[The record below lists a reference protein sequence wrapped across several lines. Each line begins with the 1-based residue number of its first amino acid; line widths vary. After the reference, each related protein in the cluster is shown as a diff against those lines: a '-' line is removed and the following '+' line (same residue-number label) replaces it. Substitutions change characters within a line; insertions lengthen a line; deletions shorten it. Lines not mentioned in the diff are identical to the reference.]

1 MKGASC
7 NPRGSEARAPAYS
20 WYGLGVLCLVYMVN
34 FVDRQVL
41 SILANDIKADL
52 GLDDAELGFLYGTA
66 FAIFYALFGIP
77 LGRLADGWSR
87 KRLLGLGLALWSC
100 MTVASGF
107 ARNITMLTIARIG
120 VGVGEATAS
129 PCAYSLIADWFPKHI
144 RGTALAIYSAGLFVG
159 SGLSLLLGGAIAG
172 SWNSAFPQG
181 GPLDLVGWQAAFL
194 GVGLPGV
201 LLVFLVL
208 SLKEPERGAMDGITT
223 EPDPRALHNFGGQL
237 VQLLPPLT
245 LIAAGRR
252 GPRALAYNI
261 AAAVF
266 FAICAQGLSVIFGN
280 PQQFWFVAI
289 GVYAVFSWASGLS
302 VSDRPT
308 FALTWKSRAF
318 MMIVMAYS
326 AVSFVGYSLTFFAS
340 PYAERTFALSKGE
353 LGWFIGAPAAVGGL
367 LGVVLGGVFA
377 DFLFRKWAGGR
388 MAVIAIGL
396 LVPVPLTLVAY
407 STSNVNIF
415 IVCSFLLQMATSS
428 ALASSAA
435 ASQALVLPRMRGVA
449 TAIFFLGPTLIGLAF
464 GPFFTGYVSEVTGNL
479 GTGIKCSLLAAIPGT
494 IALFFGLKAY
504 STAVSSVEARAR
516 DAGELVTSP

>member
-1 MKGASC
+1 MT
-7 NPRGSEARAPAYS
+7 EATSPSSPDSRDQRVPAYS
-20 WYGLGVLCLVYMVN
+20 WYGLSVLCLVYMVN

-52 GLDDAELGFLYGTA
+52 GLDDAQLGFLYGTA

-100 MTVASGF
+100 MTVLSGF
-107 ARNITMLTIARIG
+107 ARNITTLTFARIG

-129 PCAYSLIADWFPKHI
+129 PCAYSLIADWFPKRI

-159 SGLSLLLGGAIAG
+159 SGLSLLVGGAIVEY
-172 SWNSAFPQG
+172 WNSHFPQG
-181 GPLDLVGWQAAFL
+181 GPLGLVGWQAAFL

-208 SLKEPERGAMDGITT
+208 ALREPERGAMDGIKND
-223 EPDPRALHNFGGQL
+223 PDPEALRKFWGQL
-237 VQLLPPLT
+237 IQLIPPLT
-245 LIAAGRR
+245 LIAAARR
-252 GPRALAYNI
+252 GVRALIVNVI

-266 FAICAQGLSVIFGN
+266 GACAQALSVFFGN

-289 GVYAVFSWASGLS
+289 GAYAVFSWASCLRFD
-302 VSDRPT
+302 DRAT
-308 FALTWKSRAF
+308 FSLTWKSRAF
-318 MMIVMAYS
+318 MAIVLAYS
-326 AVSFVGYSLTFFAS
+326 AVSFVGYSLTYWAS
-340 PYAERTFALSKGE
+340 PYAERTFELSKAE
-353 LGWFIGAPAAVGGL
+353 LGWWIGAPAAVGGL
-367 LGVVLGGVFA
+367 LGVLFGGMLA
-377 DFLFRKWAGGR
+377 DRLFRKWAEGR

-396 LVPVPLTLVAY
+396 FVPVPLTLLAY
-407 STSNVNIF
+407 STSSVSIF
-415 IVCSFLLQMATSS
+415 LLCSFLLQMATAS

-464 GPFFTGYVSEVTGNL
+464 GPFITGYVSEATGSL
-479 GTGIKCSLLAAIPGT
+479 GLGVKSSLFAVIPGS
-494 IALFFGLKAY
+494 IALFLGLRAY
-504 STAVSSVEARAR
+504 SGGISNVEERAC
-516 DAGELVTSP
+516 L